1 MLNGGEG
8 LGWGE
13 ASRLFRNW
21 RVPYAINKKK
31 QTNKLV
37 KELERN
43 DFFLL
48 KWQISMCVNVRVRAC
63 TYVYEWLEGIVRK
76 DKVRSF
82 AFVFLLFFLPHRL
95 PPKVVPDALNIFHG
109 SFKHF
114 SLIPHCSLIIILPYI
129 RVCMCICMCIALCL
143 NLLRKF
149 IYRCHYSPPLYFVV
163 YVIIYLPLFRPL
175 LSLFC
180 CGFAVAVVVVFHR
193 FDLREESQRCGRN

>member
-1 MLNGGEG
+1 MKGTEPVEMLNGGEG

-63 TYVYEWLEGIVRK
+63 TYVYEWLEGISVERQSTK
-76 DKVRSF
+76 LRF
-82 AFVFLLFFLPHRL
+82 RFVVVLPTSSTSS
-95 PPKVVPDALNIFHG
+95 KSG
-109 SFKHF
+109 SRRVKHF
-114 SLIPHCSLIIILPYI
+114 SQ
-129 RVCMCICMCIALCL
+129 
-143 NLLRKF
+143 
-149 IYRCHYSPPLYFVV
+149 
-163 YVIIYLPLFRPL
+163 
-175 LSLFC
+175 
-180 CGFAVAVVVVFHR
+180 VF
-193 FDLREESQRCGRN
+193 